1 MNPND
6 SDATRLT
13 VVDIALPLEP
23 QDGSAWGGVDAAS
36 AYADTAFAPLGDVAP
51 ISLADV
57 AAHPGRLRMKWSGP
71 VLAKERS
78 LSAVSAIRTGPVG
91 LGELAACGQ

>member
-6 SDATRLT
+6 SDVTRLT
-13 VVDIALPLEP
+13 AVDIALPLEL
-23 QDGSAWGGVDAAS
+23 QDGSAWGGVDASS
-36 AYADTAFAPLGDVAP
+36 AYADTAFAPMGDVP
-51 ISLADV
+51 LMSLADV

-71 VLAKERS
+71 VMAKERS
-78 LSAVSAIRTGPVG
+78 LSAVSAIRTGAVG